1 MPRAQVSHAAMRSIT
16 LALVAALASTSAAR
30 AEAIVIP
37 QDVASSFPFADL
49 ALPTNA
55 RPIFFGTLVDD
66 ITFVRVDA
74 DGDTTLVHQ
83 TVASAFGS
91 AAYLVE
97 VGALDGLT
105 ELTVATRCP
114 TCSFL
119 ATWPV
124 GDAPDESAP
133 VFADGPAELTATGH
147 TGGSFNPFI
156 AGYDMDGRLPRVD
169 DDGPLVIRLR
179 GDVELV
185 DSTQLTDDSAPV
197 ISFQVDGG
205 DARTLCMTAS
215 AIDAAGNETDLPD
228 PLCADLDPSV
238 NDGCTQTS
246 GAPFAF
252 ALIALV
258 VTRRRSAR

>member
-1 MPRAQVSHAAMRSIT
+1 MARAQVSHATMRVIT
-16 LALVAALASTSAAR
+16 LALVAALASMGAAR
-30 AEAIVIP
+30 AEAIFVP
-37 QDVASSFPFADL
+37 QDVSSSFPFADL

-74 DGDTTLVHQ
+74 DGDTTLTHQ
-83 TVASAFGS
+83 TVASSFGS

-119 ATWPV
+119 VTWPV

-133 VFADGPAELTATGH
+133 VFADGPAALTATGH
-147 TGGSFNPFI
+147 TGGTLNPFI
-156 AGYDMDGRLPRVD
+156 AGYDMDGQLPSVD
-169 DDGPLVIRLR
+169 DDGPMVIRLR

-185 DSTQLTDDSAPV
+185 DSTQVTAAEAPV
-197 ISFQVDGG
+197 LSFQVDGG

-215 AIDAAGNETDLPD
+215 AIDIAGNETDLPD
-228 PLCADLDPSV
+228 PLCADLNPSV
-238 NDGCTQTS
+238 NDGCTQS
-246 GAPFAF
+246 GAPLAF
-252 ALIALV
+252 ALLALV
-258 VTRRRSAR
+258 LRRRAR